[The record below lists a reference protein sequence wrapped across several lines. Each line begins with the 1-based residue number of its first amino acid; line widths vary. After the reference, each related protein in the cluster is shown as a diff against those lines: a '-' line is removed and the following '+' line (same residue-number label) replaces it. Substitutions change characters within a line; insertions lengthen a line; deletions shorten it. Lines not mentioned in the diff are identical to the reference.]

1 MYLQRGVLP
10 LFLFAVPLAVL
21 AASFPL
27 IALIATEILLWL
39 LLTLAYNTESQLE
52 REGRRGGERK
62 SSDSLIRVATLPWH
76 IVKALLLSIPK
87 LLLLTIVYLAGIA
100 VAVAALGLP
109 VRTISWYFTAS
120 RGVPVPLLDDMPFS
134 VSGLALG
141 GFMAIGWLITVFGPQ
156 SAMPRLGAGVLR
168 GIRHN
173 DLEPMAQPGAD
184 GLPAASIPRQGSRG
198 TVLLTLWIIITLVL
212 CALPLLGMPINWVP
226 LA

>member
-1 MYLQRGVLP
+1 M
-10 LFLFAVPLAVL
+10 
-21 AASFPL
+21 
-27 IALIATEILLWL
+27 
-39 LLTLAYNTESQLE
+39 
-52 REGRRGGERK
+52 
-62 SSDSLIRVATLPWH
+62 ATLPWH

-141 GFMAIGWLITVFGPQ
+141 GFIAIGWLITVFGPQ

-168 GIRHN
+168 GISTTTIDSDGGTN
-173 DLEPMAQPGAD
+173 GGD

-212 CALPLLGMPINWVP
+212 CALPLLGMPISWVP

>member
-1 MYLQRGVLP
+1 MC
-10 LFLFAVPLAVL
+10 
-21 AASFPL
+21 
-27 IALIATEILLWL
+27 
-39 LLTLAYNTESQLE
+39 
-52 REGRRGGERK
+52 
-62 SSDSLIRVATLPWH
+62 IRD
-76 IVKALLLSIPK
+76 
-87 LLLLTIVYLAGIA
+87 
-100 VAVAALGLP
+100 
-109 VRTISWYFTAS
+109 RS

-212 CALPLLGMPINWVP
+212 CALPLLGMPISWVP